1 MALDAT
7 DIKILAELQRDA
19 ARPIEEIAEAAG
31 LSKTPCWRRIKKLEE
46 EGVVQRRVA
55 ILDQKKLNLG
65 VTVFVSVKT
74 NQHTKEWLDRFAEA
88 VRQIPEIVE
97 VYRMAG
103 DVDYLLKVVA
113 PDIGGYD
120 SIYKK
125 LIGAVELTDVSS
137 YFAMEPIKASTC
149 LPLDHCE
156 AG

>member
-31 LSKTPCWRRIKKLEE
+31 LTKTPCWRRIKRLEE
-46 EGVVQRRVA
+46 AGVITGRVA
-55 ILDQKKLNLG
+55 LLDQKKLNLG

-74 NQHTKEWLDRFAEA
+74 NQHTKDWLSNFARA
-88 VRQIPEIVE
+88 VRSIPEIVE

-113 PDIGGYD
+113 PDIEGYD
-120 SIYKK
+120 AIYKR
-125 LIGAVELTDVSS
+125 LIEAVELTDVSS
-137 YFAMEPIKASTC
+137 YFAMEAIKASTC
-149 LPLDHCE
+149 LPLDHCMPE
-156 AG
+156 

>member
-31 LSKTPCWRRIKKLEE
+31 LTKTPCWRRIKRLEE
-46 EGVVQRRVA
+46 AGVIRGRVA
-55 ILDQKKLNLG
+55 LLDQKKLNLG

-74 NQHTKEWLDRFAEA
+74 NQHTKEWLSKFARA
-88 VRQIPEIVE
+88 VRSIPEVVE

-113 PDIGGYD
+113 PDIEGYD
-120 SIYKK
+120 EIYKR
-125 LIGAVELTDVSS
+125 LIEAVELTDVSS
-137 YFAMEPIKASTC
+137 YFAMEAIKASTC
-149 LPLDHCE
+149 LPLDHCAPE
-156 AG
+156 